1 MTGDAPEDAQ
11 ADERAD
17 IAAARRVVVKVGSS
31 SLTTADGGIDE
42 GRIAALAGVLADQVR
57 AGTQVVLV
65 SSGAIAAGLAPLG
78 LARRP
83 RDLAT
88 QQAAAS
94 VGQGLLVAVYTA
106 AFARHEVRAGQI
118 LLTADDLMR
127 RAHYRNAQ
135 RTLNRLLELGVLP
148 VVNENDTVATDEI
161 RFGDNDRLAALVAH
175 VVRAGA
181 LILLS
186 DVDGLYDFDPRH
198 PGARRIGR
206 VHHRA
211 DLDGITLGPPG
222 RAGATAAGRAWS
234 RRSTLGHWPG
244 RVTGAR
250 RVTGAGGGAP
260 HAAGGHRGNGHQG
273 RRGPDRDRGR
283 HPHGGGPGR
292 PGGSGTWQ
300 VVEAGTYFAPH
311 DRRPATRQLWLA
323 HAASAR
329 GTLTLDAGAVE
340 AVVASRASL
349 LPAGITGVAGSFDA
363 GDPVDLCDP
372 EGQVVA
378 RGLVNYDAAE
388 IPALMG
394 RSTRWLAAPKGPGY
408 DREVVH
414 RDDLVFLSRA
424 GA

>member
-1 MTGDAPEDAQ
+1 MTGDREDPGSR
-11 ADERAD
+11 ERGD

-31 SLTTADGGIDE
+31 SLTTSDGVIDE
-42 GRIAALAGVLADQVR
+42 RRIASLAGVLARRVSD
-57 AGTQVVLV
+57 GTQVVLV
-65 SSGAIAAGLAPLG
+65 SSGAIAAGLAPLR

-106 AFARHEVRAGQI
+106 AFARHGVQAGQI

-181 LILLS
+181 LVLLS
-186 DVDGLYDFDPRH
+186 DVDGLYDFDPRY
-198 PGARRIGR
+198 PGARRITHVGR
-206 VHHRA
+206 DQA
-211 DLDGITLGPPG
+211 ELDGVILGAPG
-222 RAGATAAGRAWS
+222 RAAARGVGTGGMVTKVDAALIAT
-234 RRSTLGHWPG
+234 
-244 RVTGAR
+244 
-250 RVTGAGGGAP
+250 
-260 HAAGGHRGNGHQG
+260 
-273 RRGPDRDRGR
+273 
-283 HPHGGGPGR
+283 
-292 PGGSGTWQ
+292 
-300 VVEAGTYFAPH
+300 EAGIPSLVAKADQP
-311 DRRPATRQLWLA
+311 RRPWLASRWGPTSPRMVGCPATRQLWLA
-323 HAASAR
+323 HAAVAR
-329 GTLTLDAGAVE
+329 GTLALDAGAVQ

-349 LPAGITGVAGSFDA
+349 PPAGITGVAGSFDA
-363 GDPVDLCDP
+363 GDPADLSCDP

-388 IPALMG
+388 IPALKWAG
-394 RSTRWLAAPKGPGY
+394 PRDGSPPAKAPDTSGKSCTATTSWSSAP
-408 DREVVH
+408 R
-414 RDDLVFLSRA
+414 RT
-424 GA
+424 

>member
-1 MTGDAPEDAQ
+1 VTGDAPAGEAQED
-11 ADERAD
+11 DRAD
-17 IAAARRVVVKVGSS
+17 IAAARRAVVKVGSS

-42 GRIAALAGVLADQVR
+42 GRIAALAAVLAGRVR
-57 AGTQVVLV
+57 GGTQVVLV

-78 LARRP
+78 LPRRP

-186 DVDGLYDFDPRH
+186 DVDGLYDYDPRH

-206 VHHRA
+206 VESRA
-211 DLDGITLGPPG
+211 QLDGVILGSPRRPAAPAGLGQGGSPG
-222 RAGATAAGRAWS
+222 Q
-234 RRSTLGHWPG
+234 
-244 RVTGAR
+244 
-250 RVTGAGGGAP
+250 GGAP
-260 HAAGGHRGNGHQG
+260 ARVGTGGMVTKVDAALIATEAGI
-273 RRGPDRDRGR
+273 P
-283 HPHGGGPGR
+283 
-292 PGGSGTWQ
+292 T
-300 VVEAGTYFAPH
+300 VVARADQAAMALAGEPVGTYFAPH

-329 GTLTLDAGAVE
+329 GTLMLDAGAVR
-340 AVVASRASL
+340 AVVISRASL
-349 LPAGITGVAGSFDA
+349 LPAGITGVEGSFDA
-363 GDPVDLCDP
+363 GDPVDLSGPD
-372 EGQVVA
+372 GQVVA

-394 RSTRWLAAPKGPGY
+394 RSTRWLAARKGPGY
-408 DREVVH
+408 EREVVH
-414 RDDLVFLSRA
+414 RDDLVILSRA
-424 GA
+424 RP